1 MTIKEL
7 RDATASLGFEN
18 ELESDEGFF
27 SAANRALYCANRIR
41 PRSSELEVFIGKE
54 ENAVCDGQLNGKPY
68 KKIDLCAE
76 CHDFLR
82 LMPSAVL
89 YGAQLLKED
98 EDFII
103 ADAHTILLFADR
115 AGTYRIRYYKRLRR
129 IIGDD
134 EGMELELD
142 EDICQILPLLVA
154 SYVWLE
160 DEEEKAEKYK
170 SLFYA
175 EASMIEDFSKKSHCA
190 AYNVT
195 EEWGV

>member
-7 RDATASLGFEN
+7 RNATASLGFEN

-41 PRSSELEVFIGKE
+41 PRTSELEVFIGEDELATYDK
-54 ENAVCDGQLNGKPY
+54 QINGKPY
-68 KKIDLCAE
+68 RELDMPSLCP
-76 CHDFLR
+76 DFLC
-82 LMPSAVL
+82 LAPSCAL
-89 YGAQLLKED
+89 YGAIPLKQN
-98 EDFII
+98 EDF
-103 ADAHTILLFADR
+103 LLLNGRKVLFSPSR
-115 AGTYRIRYYKRLRR
+115 AGTYRIVYYKKLRR
-129 IIGDD
+129 IVGDD
-134 EGMELELD
+134 EEMELELD

-175 EASMIEDFSKKSHCA
+175 EASMIQDFSHKSHSSG
-190 AYNVT
+190 YNTSEGWSV
-195 EEWGV
+195 

>member
-41 PRSSELEVFIGKE
+41 PRTSELEVFIGDDELCAFDK
-54 ENAVCDGQLNGKPY
+54 QINGKCY
-68 KKIDLCAE
+68 KEFDMPALCP
-76 CHDFLR
+76 DFLC
-82 LMPSAVL
+82 LAPSCVL
-89 YGAQLLKED
+89 YGAKPLKEN
-98 EDFII
+98 EDF
-103 ADAHTILLFADR
+103 LLLNGR
-115 AGTYRIRYYKRLRR
+115 GVLLSPEKAGTYRIRYYKKLRR
-129 IIGDD
+129 IVGDD

-175 EASMIEDFSKKSHCA
+175 EASMIEDFSKKSYA
-190 AYNVT
+190 SGYNVSEGWST
-195 EEWGV
+195 